1 MRSIGSS
8 LASSWVLWLALVGL
22 SPGASHAADPAAIG
36 QPDDGIPAP
45 AAPKDDVVIPEP
57 SKDEKPI
64 DGQHETPKAGEP
76 FETHLLGEKVEVEP
90 RDRSHT
96 MALVLGAALW
106 DPSIGGTSAVPM
118 ASFYYRDISIDS
130 RIRAQVSG
138 LVNEVE
144 YARRV
149 ARPIELIARMENDH
163 RRVFG
168 ESEVL
173 DDVQLDDTD
182 LVWGGDSLWLGG
194 GWQLPLKPFEIDNE
208 LRLQAF
214 YRVGHLYFGRTS
226 DTAKDLAIPPSALEH
241 GPWLR
246 LRIDTIQRNLLELPH
261 NGVAV
266 GADASLTF
274 RDPWDEFRPEPGE
287 RDPFVQDVEP
297 RYWKTSGYAV
307 VASPIPYLSERHRLE
322 FQVNG
327 AWAPSGTLDRYSAF
341 RLGGGPLPKESAD
354 LSRESYP
361 GALFDQFIAESYT
374 TVSLEYRVEL
384 LFFVYLHLRGT
395 VFHGTMASL
404 REGSESVDD
413 VVWRGRNGQA
423 FTTALTTG
431 FPWDSS
437 LYLEYDLDS
446 GLLQDGDLGHAFM
459 LLWSKSL

>member
-1 MRSIGSS
+1 VRRRAIETTVILSCLIV
-8 LASSWVLWLALVGL
+8 LAST
-22 SPGASHAADPAAIG
+22 ASRAADPAAAA
-36 QPDDGIPAP
+36 PDDGVPAP

-57 SKDEKPI
+57 SENGEPI
-64 DGQHETPKAGEP
+64 DGDHETPKAGEA
-76 FETHLLGEKVEVEP
+76 FETHLLGQPVEVEP
-90 RDRSHT
+90 RDRSNT
-96 MALVLGAALW
+96 MAVVLGAALW

-118 ASFYYRDISIDS
+118 ASFYYRDIGIED

-138 LVNEVE
+138 LVNEIE
-144 YARRV
+144 YAHRT
-149 ARPIELIARMENDH
+149 ARPIELIARLENDH

-168 ESEVL
+168 DSEIL
-173 DDVQLDDTD
+173 DDVKLEDTD
-182 LVWGGDSLWLGG
+182 LRWGGDSLWLGT
-194 GWQLPLKPFEIDNE
+194 GWQLPLKPFAIDND
-208 LRLQAF
+208 LRLQLF
-214 YRVGHLYFGRTS
+214 YRVGHLYFGHTD
-226 DTAKDLAIPPSALEH
+226 DTAPDLAIPPSTIEH

-261 NGVAV
+261 NGVAI

-274 RDPWDEFRPEPGE
+274 RDRWDQFRPEPGE

-297 RYWKTSGYAV
+297 RHWKSSGYAV
-307 VASPIPYLSERHRLE
+307 VTSPIPYLSERHRIE

-327 AWAPSGTLDRYSAF
+327 AWAPAGTLDRYSAF

-361 GALFDQFIAESYT
+361 GALFDQFIAEHYA

-404 REGSESVDD
+404 SEGGEASDD
-413 VVWRGRNGQA
+413 VRWRGRNGQVL
-423 FTTALTTG
+423 TTALTTG